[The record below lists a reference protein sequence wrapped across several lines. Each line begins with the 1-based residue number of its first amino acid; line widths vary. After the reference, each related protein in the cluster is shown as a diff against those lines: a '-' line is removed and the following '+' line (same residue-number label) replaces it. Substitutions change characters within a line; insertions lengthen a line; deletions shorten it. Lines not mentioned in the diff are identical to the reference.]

1 MRSLILTPVII
12 YLILFRMNAGENA
25 APSSHMVYNDAN
37 FPGDILINEVR
48 VPKKGE
54 AMYTYYEALG
64 WAGKAAGYAGIQ
76 AHPRGHNYIFS
87 IWDHKQHTAP
97 IKALYQGPGTLVE
110 NFGGEG
116 TGLKSWNFELGW
128 DTDVWY
134 TLIARCWIEKDRT
147 FYGYWVK
154 SGKTNQWTHMV
165 TMQVAAKNAYLLGG
179 NDSFIEDWLETGKN
193 SRTTHIR
200 NGWKRKPT
208 GEWHAFSQAKY
219 SVNSWDLVKGK
230 RSFNYKLNWDGGVA
244 KDSTGEFYYMV
255 SGGKETKPTTKNP
268 SIFEIDR
275 NFEKPQQTPIKI
287 ISAKAK
293 RINGQKISIEWV
305 NNPTSLPQFSY
316 DIKALHVT
324 IKEKRIISHTKT
336 TIPHLRKTEISIP
349 KSINSNDIEII
360 LRCKDILD
368 NESNILNLEL

>member
-1 MRSLILTPVII
+1 
-12 YLILFRMNAGENA
+12 
-25 APSSHMVYNDAN
+25 
-37 FPGDILINEVR
+37 
-48 VPKKGE
+48 
-54 AMYTYYEALG
+54 
-64 WAGKAAGYAGIQ
+64 
-76 AHPRGHNYIFS
+76 
-87 IWDHKQHTAP
+87 
-97 IKALYQGPGTLVE
+97 
-110 NFGGEG
+110 
-116 TGLKSWNFELGW
+116 
-128 DTDVWY
+128 
-134 TLIARCWIEKDRT
+134 
-147 FYGYWVK
+147 
-154 SGKTNQWTHMV
+154 MV

-305 NNPTSLPQFSY
+305 NDTTSLPQFSY
-316 DIKALHVT
+316 DIKVLHST
-324 IKEKRIISHTKT
+324 NKKKRIISHTKT

-349 KSINSNDIEII
+349 KSTNSNDIEII
-360 LRCKDILD
+360 LKCKDILD

>member
-1 MRSLILTPVII
+1 MKLLKLTH
-12 YLILFRMNAGENA
+12 LILFLVSLKIIAGENA
-25 APSSHMVYNDAN
+25 APSSHMVYNDAS

-97 IKALYQGPGTLVE
+97 IKALHQGPGTLVE

-147 FYGYWVK
+147 LYGYWVK

-287 ISAKAK
+287 ISAIAK
-293 RINGQKISIEWV
+293 RINDQKISIEWV
-305 NNPTSLPQFSY
+305 NDPTSLPQFSY
-316 DIKALHVT
+316 DIKALHAT
-324 IKEKRIISHTKT
+324 NKKKHIISHTKT

-349 KSINSNDIEII
+349 KSINFNDIEII